1 MKKPSIPTNERERLR
16 ALLEYEVLDTACES
30 SYDDVVKL
38 ASMICGTP
46 MALISLVDQDRQW
59 FKAHLGLDAT
69 ETPREISFCGHA
81 IHGEGVFEVS
91 DAQNDSRFFDNPLV
105 TGETQVRF
113 YAGAPLITPE
123 GHAIGTLC
131 VIDHAPRQLT
141 DEVKEAL
148 TSLSKLVVRQLETD
162 KKLRTKRETFDQLK
176 ALTKKVAEQE
186 IQLNQAEK
194 LRSLGEMA
202 GGIAHEINSPLSV
215 IQSSAAAV
223 IRRLRERQDPRD
235 SEIESKLHKIMETVT
250 RISEITRGMLLYS
263 RDGRVDDLETC
274 SVTEVMDMAMG
285 LIKGQMSSR
294 GIQYDLIVDSD
305 VDVIC
310 SKQKVVQIMT
320 NLLQNSRDAIEGLSE
335 KWIVVKVKP
344 NAARGQVEVCVE
356 DSGNGIPFEIREK
369 MSRPFFT
376 TKPAGRGTGLGLN
389 ICRNLAK
396 AQGGSLFLDETAVHT
411 TFVLSLPAAKAA

>member
-1 MKKPSIPTNERERLR
+1 MQKPAIPTTERERLR

-30 SYDDVVKL
+30 TYDDVVKL

-59 FKAHLGLDAT
+59 FKAHLGIEAT
-69 ETPREISFCGHA
+69 EMPREISFCGHA
-81 IHGEGVFEVS
+81 IHGEVVFEVP
-91 DAQNDSRFFDNPLV
+91 DAQQDIRFFDNPLV
-105 TGETQVRF
+105 TGEAKIRY

-123 GHAIGTLC
+123 GHVIGTLC
-131 VIDHAPRQLT
+131 VVDLKPRLLT
-141 DEVKEAL
+141 EEIKEAL
-148 TSLSKLVVRQLETD
+148 TRLSKLVMRQLETD
-162 KKLRTKRETFDQLK
+162 KKLRDKRENFDQMK
-176 ALTKKVAEQE
+176 ALTKRVAEQE

-223 IRRLRERQDPRD
+223 IRRIQERNDPRD
-235 SEIESKLHKIMETVT
+235 VEIESKLTKVIETVA

-274 SVTEVMDMAMG
+274 SVSEVMSMAMG
-285 LIKGQMSSR
+285 LIRGQMSNQ

-305 VDVIC
+305 MDVVC

-396 AQGGSLFLDETAVHT
+396 AQGGSLFLDESAAHT
-411 TFVLSLPAAKAA
+411 TFVLSLPAARAA